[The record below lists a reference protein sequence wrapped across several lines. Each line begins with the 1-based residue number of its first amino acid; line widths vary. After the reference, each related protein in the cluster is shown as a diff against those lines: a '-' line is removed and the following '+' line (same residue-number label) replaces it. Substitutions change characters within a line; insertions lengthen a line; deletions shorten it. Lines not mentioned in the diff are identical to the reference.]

1 MISYQLLVMEKK
13 KVFLFMVESQGPET
27 NVKKKCYKL
36 SFCSYFSEYLIRKTS
51 SINVKLDFVEEKN
64 IAWS

>member
-27 NVKKKCYKL
+27 NVKKNAT
-36 SFCSYFSEYLIRKTS
+36 SYHFAAIL
-51 SINVKLDFVEEKN
+51 VN
-64 IAWS
+64 I